1 VTDISTYALAII
13 LGVGIFGGLL
23 GGLRFLYTRRV
34 RSAARAIHKLEL
46 REHEFQG
53 AEGEETELPEEDD
66 LIKGPALYGIPY
78 LAWILTSLLIPAAF
92 AIIFLVN
99 LVGPYPVP
107 QVGTQAWLVYRA
119 PSTFVYDGRVIVKDQ
134 VLIAKHERV
143 EEADA
148 RLVKEA
154 LRQKHQVNRGE
165 AWGTLLLLT
174 IFSTILLYHI
184 NILYPSSTEK
194 NRNLILIYLVLLVV
208 LATAKISSF
217 YGLFSPYLI
226 PVPWAGMLI
235 AIFINRRIVPL
246 TMLITVIFV
255 SVASG
260 FDSQVFLTLLAGGLL
275 PGAWVRKARKRSQVM
290 LEALVLGVVMASVSM
305 CFSLVAGRSPSILS
319 PETVASFTNG
329 LISALMVLVFLPFL
343 EMLLDLASPFRLMEL
358 LDLNTPLL
366 KEFFFKAPGTYQHT
380 MVVANIAEAVAN
392 EIGANGLLVRV
403 GAYYHDIGKM
413 FHPEYFIE
421 NQPEGNNPHDRLGP
435 VASAAAVRSH
445 VILGVKLARQ
455 IGLPRMVIDFI
466 PEHHGTATI
475 DYFYYKSKQ
484 LESEIKSEKL
494 FKYPGPRP
502 QSRETAILMIVDSVE
517 AAFRVVQSRDQE
529 TIRELVRK
537 IANRKME
544 QGELD
549 RSGLTIGELKK
560 VIDTLT
566 HVLKSSAHPRV
577 KYPEE
582 EKPEDKKPEDKKPHE
597 SEQTPPKK
605 TSSVRFFSR

>member
-1 VTDISTYALAII
+1 
-13 LGVGIFGGLL
+13 
-23 GGLRFLYTRRV
+23 
-34 RSAARAIHKLEL
+34 
-46 REHEFQG
+46 
-53 AEGEETELPEEDD
+53 
-66 LIKGPALYGIPY
+66 
-78 LAWILTSLLIPAAF
+78 
-92 AIIFLVN
+92 
-99 LVGPYPVP
+99 
-107 QVGTQAWLVYRA
+107 
-119 PSTFVYDGRVIVKDQ
+119 
-134 VLIAKHERV
+134 
-143 EEADA
+143 
-148 RLVKEA
+148 
-154 LRQKHQVNRGE
+154 
-165 AWGTLLLLT
+165 
-174 IFSTILLYHI
+174 
-184 NILYPSSTEK
+184 
-194 NRNLILIYLVLLVV
+194 
-208 LATAKISSF
+208 
-217 YGLFSPYLI
+217 
-226 PVPWAGMLI
+226 M
-235 AIFINRRIVPL
+235 
-246 TMLITVIFV
+246 
-255 SVASG
+255 
-260 FDSQVFLTLLAGGLL
+260 
-275 PGAWVRKARKRSQVM
+275 
-290 LEALVLGVVMASVSM
+290 
-305 CFSLVAGRSPSILS
+305 S
-319 PETVASFTNG
+319 PEIVASFFNG

-421 NQPEGNNPHDRLGP
+421 NQGEGNNPHDQLGP

-455 IGLPRMVIDFI
+455 IGLPRIVLDFI

-502 QSRETAILMIVDSVE
+502 QSKETAILMIVDSVE

-560 VIDTLT
+560 LIDTLT
-566 HVLKSSAHPRV
+566 HILKSSAHPRV
-577 KYPEE
+577 KYPGNEQIQE
-582 EKPEDKKPEDKKPHE
+582 TKNEPEQ
-597 SEQTPPKK
+597 SEQKK
-605 TSSVRFFSR
+605 TGSVRLFSR